1 MAITRAQQAR
11 QMLKKGTSKPV
22 VQGGVDNYLG
32 KQPQVVAPRKWQSG
46 PNKPPTELAYITEAE
61 KKLLLKEDIHGSLKK
76 GPNQGPAGII
86 SLDSFGDI
94 GGGGAGGA
102 DTDAGGGARDNA
114 RFSGRGPSETKS
126 DFDARV
132 RNQKEIFQAAERKQ
146 ARDLGIRER
155 KNVIDMKRPGRLGRA
170 LGFNPLATLLGFI
183 NPVLGFAT
191 RGIMSV
197 PGIGKKFKESKT
209 LADFFK
215 SLKTPTGTPTD
226 DDDTTLLDQV
236 DPNLPFAKSY
246 LQQLQN
252 KMPPKITIDD
262 DMSLTPDMG
271 LKTAPGDSLDTP
283 FQQDIKQDI
292 KQDDF
297 LDNAMAGLTK
307 KQQQMLA
314 GPQKNL
320 RNIMGISDEEI
331 LKNISP
337 FNDPNDPATLE
348 EVRNFYTA
356 ADGGMI
362 GGGIMDAAGR
372 QNYFLGKLVK
382 KAKRAVKKIV
392 KSPVGKIGLG
402 ALALKFGGGF
412 GAKSPLMNFL
422 FKEGTLGS
430 GLTGKGMLA
439 LGGALSA
446 APLLFQQEEEQGE
459 GLSTTGSVGGNIDP
473 RAYTDPYSVLFGAFK
488 AEGGSMKDEP
498 VAKRTMPLLDMGGQ
512 EMDLRAEGGFV
523 PIGRMEKA
531 DDVPA
536 RLSKNE
542 FVFTADAVRNAGDGD
557 VDKGAEV
564 MYNMMKNLEA
574 GGDVSEESQGLKGA
588 RRMFQ
593 TSQRLEEV
601 L

>member
-46 PNKPPTELAYITEAE
+46 PDKPPTELAYITEAE

-331 LKNISP
+331 LKNIVVYLQHP
-337 FNDPNDPATLE
+337 
-348 EVRNFYTA
+348 
-356 ADGGMI
+356 
-362 GGGIMDAAGR
+362 
-372 QNYFLGKLVK
+372 
-382 KAKRAVKKIV
+382 
-392 KSPVGKIGLG
+392 
-402 ALALKFGGGF
+402 
-412 GAKSPLMNFL
+412 
-422 FKEGTLGS
+422 
-430 GLTGKGMLA
+430 
-439 LGGALSA
+439 
-446 APLLFQQEEEQGE
+446 
-459 GLSTTGSVGGNIDP
+459 
-473 RAYTDPYSVLFGAFK
+473 
-488 AEGGSMKDEP
+488 
-498 VAKRTMPLLDMGGQ
+498 
-512 EMDLRAEGGFV
+512 
-523 PIGRMEKA
+523 
-531 DDVPA
+531 
-536 RLSKNE
+536 
-542 FVFTADAVRNAGDGD
+542 
-557 VDKGAEV
+557 
-564 MYNMMKNLEA
+564 
-574 GGDVSEESQGLKGA
+574 
-588 RRMFQ
+588 
-593 TSQRLEEV
+593 
-601 L
+601 